1 MNEDTEYKDAFDAA
15 AQPVVETPE
24 EPALWG
30 SEANLEKNGIALQ
43 QTNAAD
49 NKAAAEAESK
59 GKMDKIGKLAS
70 ATSGLN
76 AHAQSA
82 ANAVGSG
89 PDMADQFRREF
100 DSFAEAERR
109 K

>member
-15 AQPVVETPE
+15 AQPAVETAE
-24 EPALWG
+24 EPALRG
-30 SEANLEKNGIALQ
+30 SEANLADGTALQ

-49 NKAAAEAESK
+49 NKAAAEAESNV
-59 GKMDKIGKLAS
+59 KMDEMGKLAS
-70 ATSGLN
+70 ATAGLS